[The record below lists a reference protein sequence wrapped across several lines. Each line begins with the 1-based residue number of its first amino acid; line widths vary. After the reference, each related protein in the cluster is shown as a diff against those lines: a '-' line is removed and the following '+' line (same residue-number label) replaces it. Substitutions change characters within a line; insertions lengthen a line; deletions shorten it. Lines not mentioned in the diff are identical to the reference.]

1 MHIRYIA
8 NTLFL
13 FFAVTGFALEIPY
26 PEVSFAPSMGIVYGN
41 SKEFVYADN
50 CKISELVWPLNPVY
64 IFGLETQVM
73 WNEKLAILVD
83 VSLGVPRASGTLTDT
98 DFLNVAVNGN
108 TGKTDYSEHD
118 AQLNQMLLVTLNAS
132 WAYHLPVRGIAN
144 STAITVTPSLGFRY
158 FSIKW
163 TGYDGYGQYTYG
175 HSEWSGTIPKTIFKG
190 KVIDYSQRYLAPQA
204 GLKVTI
210 PIGNHFAVTSGFT
223 GSPAVWCDGIDN
235 HETTNTGYFDSLSGG
250 VFLEPNV
257 RIHWYSGQT
266 LSVFADCKWTHILNL
281 RGSTEKIDRTT
292 HTTNLYEE
300 ENGGGAEHTA
310 WTMKIGIKKTFI
322 PRNANNA
329 SEKAKNYSPKN
340 WGK

>member
-8 NTLFL
+8 YTLFL
-13 FFAVTGFALEIPY
+13 FIAAIGFALEIPY

-50 CKISELVWPLNPVY
+50 SKISELVWPLTPVY
-64 IFGLETQVM
+64 LLDLETQVM

-83 VSLGVPRASGTLTDT
+83 DSIGVPRASGTLTDT

-108 TGKTDYSEHD
+108 TEKTDYSEHD

-132 WAYHLPVRGIAN
+132 WAYHLQVRGIA
-144 STAITVTPSLGFRY
+144 STTAITVTPSIGFRY

-175 HSEWSGTIPKTIFKG
+175 HSAWSETIPKTIFKG
-190 KVIDYSQRYLAPQA
+190 RIIEYSQRYLAPQA

-210 PIGNHFAVTSGFT
+210 PIGNHFAVTSGFI
-223 GSPAVWCDGIDN
+223 GSPSVWCDGIDN
-235 HETTNTGYFDSLSGG
+235 HETTKTDYFDSLSRGI
-250 VFLEPNV
+250 FLEPNV

-266 LSVFADCKWTHILNL
+266 LSVFADCEWTHIFNL
-281 RGSTEKIDRTT
+281 RGRTEKNDRITHATT
-292 HTTNLYEE
+292 LYEE
-300 ENGGGAEHTA
+300 ENGGGAEYTA
-310 WTMKIGIKKTFI
+310 WTMKVGIKKTFS
-322 PRNANNA
+322 PGNANSA
-329 SEKAKNYSPKN
+329 SEKANNYSLKN
-340 WGK
+340 